1 MESWA
6 PIHNQRSSTY
16 PTNLYQQLIQDGTPE
31 WMIQH
36 HKTHISSWTTT
47 LLQRIFDQPARA
59 VSDVSFKD
67 NVGAAAA
74 IIETIDQDT
83 SLVNTCHTPINI
95 QEDGDPYRTK
105 LMGILLNLHIIYS
118 SENLLQTN
126 GSFII

>member
-1 MESWA
+1 
-6 PIHNQRSSTY
+6 
-16 PTNLYQQLIQDGTPE
+16 
-31 WMIQH
+31 MIQH